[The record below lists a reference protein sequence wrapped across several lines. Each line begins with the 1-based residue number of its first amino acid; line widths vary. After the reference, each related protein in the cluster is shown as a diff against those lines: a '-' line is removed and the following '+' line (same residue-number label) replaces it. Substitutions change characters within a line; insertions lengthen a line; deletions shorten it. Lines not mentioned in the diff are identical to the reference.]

1 MQGSLCY
8 NNIGVGYILHAHDAG
23 LAISREI
30 ILFPRAVG
38 NNGKR
43 RDLMGNTGKYREVIC
58 PLEKSFDIYYSD
70 PEGPF
75 HMFQDN
81 EI

>member
-1 MQGSLCY
+1 MSDQLK
-8 NNIGVGYILHAHDAG
+8 YIIDLIPFLLG

-30 ILFPRAVG
+30 ILFSRVVG

-43 RDLMGNTGKYREVIC
+43 RDLMENTGKYREVIC
-58 PLEKSFDIYYSD
+58 PLEKSFDVYYSD